1 MGVLRCSIF
10 APKFNE
16 NMSQTIVLFGAGR
29 SATRFIRYIQEKSE
43 KNDWSLII
51 ADRDE
56 SLLSEKKAGHHR
68 TESVVFSL
76 DDDGLRQQLIQRA
89 DLVVSMVP
97 AHLHVVIAKDCL
109 TFGVN
114 MLTASY
120 VSEEMQALNAEVER
134 KGLLFLNEMGV
145 DPGIDHL
152 SAMKML
158 NDLRDKGADILG
170 FESFTGGLPAPGLED
185 NPWQYIFSWNPRNV
199 VLAGSGGAVKFRQE
213 GRYKYIPYHQLFR
226 RTEFM
231 NIPDYG
237 RFEGYPN
244 RDSLRYRSTYGLQDV
259 PTIFRGTLRRPGF
272 CRAWDVFVK
281 LGMTDDTYYIDDTQN
296 LSHRQFV
303 NMFLAFH
310 PSDSIELKL
319 MHYLNIPQDSDLME
333 KLEWI
338 GLFSE
343 ETIGL
348 NRGTPAQLLE
358 HLLMKKWRM
367 KPDDRD
373 MIVMFHKVE
382 YKLDSQ
388 HHTLKSSMVYEGKS
402 AKETAMSDTVGL
414 PLALGAELML
424 SGKIKQ
430 TGVRLPVTK
439 EIYEPMLKRLSEYGI
454 HFNESL

>member
-1 MGVLRCSIF
+1 
-10 APKFNE
+10 
-16 NMSQTIVLFGAGR
+16 MSQTIVLFGAGR
-29 SATRFIRYIQEKSE
+29 SATRFIRFVQEKSE
-43 KNDWSLII
+43 ANRWTLVI

-56 SLLSEKKAGHHR
+56 ALLKEKKADHHR
-68 TESVVFSL
+68 TETVVFSL
-76 DDDGLRQQLIQRA
+76 DDDVLRQRLIQRA
-89 DLVVSMVP
+89 SLVVSMVP

-109 TFGVN
+109 QYEVN
-114 MLTASY
+114 LLTASY
-120 VSEEMQALNAEVER
+120 VSEEMQSLNDEVER

-158 NDLRDKGADILG
+158 DELRREGAEIHG

-199 VLAGSGGAVKFRQE
+199 VLAGAGGAVKFRQE

-231 NIPDYG
+231 NIPKYG

-281 LGMTDDTYYIDDTQN
+281 LGMTDDSYYIENTHDLT
-296 LSHRQFV
+296 HRQFV
-303 NMFLAFH
+303 NMFLAYH
-310 PSDSIELKL
+310 PSDIIELKL

-338 GLFSE
+338 GLFSDE
-343 ETIGL
+343 PIGL
-348 NRGTPAQLLE
+348 DRGTPAQLLE
-358 HLLMKKWRM
+358 KLLMKKWHM
-367 KPDDRD
+367 KSTDRD
-373 MIVMFHKVE
+373 MIVMYHKVD
-382 YKLDSQ
+382 YQLNNQ
-388 HHTLKSSMVYEGKS
+388 HFTLNSSMVYEGKS

-430 TGVRLPVTK
+430 TGVRLPVT
-439 EIYEPMLKRLSEYGI
+439 EDIYTPMLKGLSEYGI
-454 HFNESL
+454 NFSEEVIEKK

>member
-1 MGVLRCSIF
+1 ML
-10 APKFNE
+10 
-16 NMSQTIVLFGAGR
+16 T
-29 SATRFIRYIQEKSE
+29 
-43 KNDWSLII
+43 I
-51 ADRDE
+51 ADRDMQ
-56 SLLSEKKAGHHR
+56 LLKQKQAGHNR
-68 TESVVFSL
+68 TEIVAFSL
-76 DDDGLRQQLIQRA
+76 DNDQLRSDLIAKA

-97 AHLHVVIAKDCL
+97 AHLHIVIARDCL
-109 TFGVN
+109 EQNKN

-120 VSEEMQALNAEVER
+120 VSEEMRALNDEVEK

-152 SAMKML
+152 SAMSML
-158 NDLRDKGADILG
+158 DELRGKGAEITG

-199 VLAGSGGAVKFRQE
+199 VLAGAGGAVKFRQE

-231 NIPDYG
+231 TIKDYG

-244 RDSLRYRSTYGLQDV
+244 RDSLKYRATYGLEDV

-281 LGMTDDTYYIDDTQN
+281 LGMTDDSYVLENTAKLT
-296 LSHRQFV
+296 HRQFA
-303 NMFLAFH
+303 NLFLAYH

-319 MHYLNIPQDSDLME
+319 MHYMNIPQDSDLME

-338 GLFSE
+338 GLFSNE
-343 ETIGL
+343 NVGL
-348 NRGTPAQLLE
+348 ERGTPAQILE
-358 HLLMKKWRM
+358 HMLMKKWKMR
-367 KPDDRD
+367 PDDRD
-373 MIVMFHKVE
+373 MIVMFHKVD
-382 YKLDSQ
+382 YVLNGKS
-388 HHTLKSSMVYEGKS
+388 HTLRSSMVYEGKS
-402 AKETAMSDTVGL
+402 ADETAMSDTVGL

-430 TGVRLPVTK
+430 TGVRLPVTPD
-439 EIYEPMLKRLSEYGI
+439 IYRPMLTALEEYGVR
-454 HFNESL
+454 FVEQE

>member
-1 MGVLRCSIF
+1 
-10 APKFNE
+10 
-16 NMSQTIVLFGAGR
+16 MSQTIVLFGAGR

-43 KNDWSLII
+43 INDWTLVI

-56 SLLSEKKAGHHR
+56 TLLKEKQADHGR

-76 DDDGLRQQLIQRA
+76 DDEALRQQLIGRA

-109 TFGVN
+109 KLGVN

-120 VSEEMQALNAEVER
+120 VSEEMQSLNEEVER

-158 NDLRDKGADILG
+158 DDLREKGAEILG
-170 FESFTGGLPAPGLED
+170 FESFTGGLPAPGLAD

-199 VLAGSGGAVKFRQE
+199 VLAGAGGAVKFRQE

-231 NIPDYG
+231 SIPEYG

-281 LGMTDDTYYIDDTQN
+281 LGMTDDTYYFENTKDLT
-296 LSHRQFV
+296 HRQFV
-303 NMFLAFH
+303 NMFLAYH
-310 PSDSIELKL
+310 PNDIIELKL

-348 NRGTPAQLLE
+348 DRGTPAQLLE

-367 KPDDRD
+367 KPEDRD
-373 MIVMFHKVE
+373 MIVMFHKVD
-382 YKLDSQ
+382 YNLNNQ
-388 HHTLKSSMVYEGKS
+388 LYTLNSSMVYEGKS

-439 EIYEPMLKRLSEYGI
+439 DIYEPMLEGLSEYGVN
-454 HFNESL
+454 FNEQLIKHD